1 MEPSGPFP
9 AVRVATTDDL
19 DGVVATLTSAFFDD
33 PLWGPAFPVV
43 TRREAQASA
52 LWRLFAG
59 SALRYPFTFVTENT
73 ESTAV
78 WIPPGGIDLTETESV
93 EFESFLVDLVG
104 EEAAN
109 GILVISAQFE
119 EVRPTEPHFYLSLLA
134 THRDHRG
141 RGLGMGLLRE
151 NLERIDAVGGAAHLE
166 SSNPVNDA
174 RYRSVGFERQ
184 GEFTVAS
191 GHVITTMWRS
201 AR

>member
-1 MEPSGPFP
+1 M
-9 AVRVATTDDL
+9 T
-19 DGVVATLTSAFFDD
+19 
-33 PLWGPAFPVV
+33 
-43 TRREAQASA
+43 
-52 LWRLFAG
+52 
-59 SALRYPFTFVTENT
+59 
-73 ESTAV
+73 STASSPHSPRRSST
-78 WIPPGGIDLTETESV
+78 IRCGDRLSPISLTAKPRPPHSGAFSLAPSGGIDLTDNESLG
-93 EFESFLVDLVG
+93 FESFLVDLVG
-104 EEAAN
+104 KEAAK

-151 NLERIDAVGGAAHLE
+151 NLERIDALGGAAHLE

-174 RYRSVGFERQ
+174 RYRSVGFEWQ

>member
-33 PLWGPAFPVV
+33 PLWGPAFPDL

-59 SALRYPFTFVTENT
+59 SALRYPFTFVTENS

-93 EFESFLVDLVG
+93 NFESFLVDLVG

-119 EVRPTEPHFYLSLLA
+119 EVRPTKPHFYLSLLA

-141 RGLGMGLLRE
+141 RGLGMELLRE

-184 GEFTVAS
+184 GEFTVPS

>member
-1 MEPSGPFP
+1 MEPNGPFP

-33 PLWGPAFPVV
+33 PLWGPAFPDLAH
-43 TRREAQASA
+43 REAQASA

-78 WIPPGGIDLTETESV
+78 WIPPGGVDLTESESV

-104 EEAAN
+104 EEVAN

-141 RGLGMGLLRE
+141 RGLGMELLRE

>member
-1 MEPSGPFP
+1 MEPIGPFP
-9 AVRVATTDDL
+9 TVRVATTDDL

-33 PLWGPAFPVV
+33 PLWGPAFPDL
-43 TRREAQASA
+43 THRRAQASA

-78 WIPPGGIDLTETESV
+78 WIPPGGVDLTESESV
-93 EFESFLVDLVG
+93 GFESFLVDLVG
-104 EEAAN
+104 EQAAN

-141 RGLGMGLLRE
+141 RGFGMGLLRE
-151 NLERIDAVGGAAHLE
+151 NLERIDALGGAAHLE

>member
-93 EFESFLVDLVG
+93 KFESFLVDLVG

-174 RYRSVGFERQ
+174 RYRSVGFERR

>member
-93 EFESFLVDLVG
+93 KFESFLVDLVG

>member
-151 NLERIDAVGGAAHLE
+151 NLERIDALGGAAHLE

>member
-93 EFESFLVDLVG
+93 KFESFLVDLVG

-151 NLERIDAVGGAAHLE
+151 NLERIDALGGAAHLE

>member
-9 AVRVATTDDL
+9 EVRVATNDDL

-33 PLWGPAFPVV
+33 PLWGPAFPDL
-43 TRREAQASA
+43 THREAQASS

-73 ESTAV
+73 ASTAV
-78 WIPPGGIDLTETESV
+78 WIPPGGVDLTESESI
-93 EFESFLVDLVG
+93 EFASFLVDLVG
-104 EEAAN
+104 EETAN
-109 GILVISAQFE
+109 GILVISAQCE
-119 EVRPTEPHFYLSLLA
+119 EIRPTEPHFCLSLLA

-141 RGLGMGLLRE
+141 RGFGMGLLRE
-151 NLERIDAVGGAAHLE
+151 NLERIDALGGAAHLE

>member
-1 MEPSGPFP
+1 MEPSGSFP

>member
-1 MEPSGPFP
+1 MKPIGPFP
-9 AVRVATTDDL
+9 TVRVATTDDL

-33 PLWGPAFPVV
+33 PLWGPAFPDL
-43 TRREAQASA
+43 THRTAQASA

-78 WIPPGGIDLTETESV
+78 WIPPGGVDLTESESV
-93 EFESFLVDLVG
+93 GFESFLVDLVG

-141 RGLGMGLLRE
+141 RGFGMGLLRE
-151 NLERIDAVGGAAHLE
+151 NLERIDALGGAAHLE

>member
-1 MEPSGPFP
+1 MEPHGPFS
-9 AVRVATTDDL
+9 AVRVATSNDL

-33 PLWGPAFPVV
+33 PLWGPAFPDP
-43 TRREAQASA
+43 THREAQASA

-78 WIPPGGIDLTETESV
+78 WIPPGGTDLTESESV
-93 EFESFLVDLVG
+93 QFESFLVDLVG

-119 EVRPTEPHFYLSLLA
+119 EVRPIQPHYYLSLLA

-141 RGLGMGLLRE
+141 GGFGMGLLRE
-151 NLERIDAVGGAAHLE
+151 NLERIDALGGAAHLE

-184 GEFTVAS
+184 GEFTAAS

>member
-174 RYRSVGFERQ
+174 RYRSVGFERR